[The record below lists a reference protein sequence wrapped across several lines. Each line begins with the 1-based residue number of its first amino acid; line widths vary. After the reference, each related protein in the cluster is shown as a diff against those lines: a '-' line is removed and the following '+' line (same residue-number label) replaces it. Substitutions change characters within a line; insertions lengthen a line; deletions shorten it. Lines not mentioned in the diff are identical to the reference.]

1 MLGNTGAPEDLSKS
15 SAFLCPAR
23 HRAGVG
29 GSKQAACKEELHFC
43 TAVYYYRVR
52 GRSIPPGRPRPGAP
66 TASKAFSKGCCC
78 MAALSAPARLASRGN
93 ANICVI
99 TLWHRVCASAEPA
112 RALNVRT
119 PARRALSPTA
129 IVPLQA
135 TF

>member
-52 GRSIPPGRPRPGAP
+52 GRSMPPGPRPGAP
-66 TASKAFSKGCCC
+66 TSKAFSEGCCR
-78 MAALSAPARLASRGN
+78 SGS
-93 ANICVI
+93 
-99 TLWHRVCASAEPA
+99 
-112 RALNVRT
+112 
-119 PARRALSPTA
+119 
-129 IVPLQA
+129 LQA
-135 TF
+135 AGAMPMELCGTACVPPPNLLAH

>member
-43 TAVYYYRVR
+43 TAAYRVR
-52 GRSIPPGRPRPGAP
+52 GRSPRAGPAPAARPRRP
-66 TASKAFSKGCCC
+66 K
-78 MAALSAPARLASRGN
+78 LSAKDVVAQDRCRQQGQCQWS
-93 ANICVI
+93 CVI
-99 TLWHRVCASAEPA
+99 ALWHRVCASAEPA

-129 IVPLQA
+129 QGESR
-135 TF
+135 